1 MHVQGPVLALAHDPI
16 DDGPGGIV
24 DYEGELYARFT
35 YRMARH
41 AKLHKVPAPLAL
53 TCEAIDARCPG
64 WRFSNTGGAQCRP
77 GLHQSPK
84 LLSQIFH
91 HSEQQTFPLSVMYE
105 DRSYAMVVESA
116 CFEGKRRRDPAECPA
131 NYSLYVAG
139 LGVDARPAAAPV
151 AGSGCCHLFS
161 RHVNLSMTP

>member
-1 MHVQGPVLALAHDPI
+1 MAGQEGCI
-16 DDGPGGIV
+16 

-84 LLSQIFH
+84 LLPQIFH

-116 CFEGKRRRDPAECPA
+116 CFEGRRRRDPARCPA
-131 NYSLYVAG
+131 NYSAYVAG
-139 LGVDARPAAAPV
+139 LGVDARDRRRHPWQARAATY
-151 AGSGCCHLFS
+151 S
-161 RHVNLSMTP
+161 RDTLTSV

>member
-1 MHVQGPVLALAHDPI
+1 MAGREGCI
-16 DDGPGGIV
+16 

-53 TCEAIDARCPG
+53 TCEAVDAKCPG

-84 LLSQIFH
+84 LLPQIFH

-105 DRSYAMVVESA
+105 DRPYAMVVESA
-116 CFEGKRRRDPAECPA
+116 CFEGRRRRDPARCPA
-131 NYSLYVAG
+131 NYSSYVAG
-139 LGVDARPAAAPV
+139 LGVAARDRRRHPWQARAATTY
-151 AGSGCCHLFS
+151 S
-161 RHVNLSMTP
+161 RDTLTSV